1 MSNKNEPAGLG
12 RGYKKGDSE
21 TTKTA
26 SLDHYDIEE
35 EAARKLKPKM
45 K

>member
-1 MSNKNEPAGLG
+1 MNQQDWEEDT
-12 RGYKKGDSE
+12 RKGTQ